1 MRYNALSF
9 RVLKFPGT
17 MNFSSN
23 ELKIKDNENEYS
35 LNTIECNAE
44 ESTEEIDNEKRDV
57 IVSNDIIIPANSDTI
72 IDIETVEK
80 KK

>member
-44 ESTEEIDNEKRDV
+44 ESTEEVDNEKRDV